1 MEEASGGGEGK
12 GELWQVMEP
21 AFIALA
27 LAIVLQCVI
36 LESDASGS
44 IILTSTPPSAAIFI
58 ALRIVSDGVKYGD
71 TIYIW

>member
-27 LAIVLQCVI
+27 LAL
-36 LESDASGS
+36 
-44 IILTSTPPSAAIFI
+44 AIFRVKR
-58 ALRIVSDGVKYGD
+58 ALAVALALN
-71 TIYIW
+71 

>member
-27 LAIVLQCVI
+27 LAIFRVKR
-36 LESDASGS
+36 
-44 IILTSTPPSAAIFI
+44 
-58 ALRIVSDGVKYGD
+58 ALAVALALN
-71 TIYIW
+71 

>member
-27 LAIVLQCVI
+27 IFRVKRALAL
-36 LESDASGS
+36 
-44 IILTSTPPSAAIFI
+44 
-58 ALRIVSDGVKYGD
+58 ALALN
-71 TIYIW
+71 